1 MKVIGAGLPRTGTLS
16 TRAALGQL
24 LGPCYHGAVPLIER
38 SEHRQFWLE
47 AMAQENLDK
56 VRTREVLAEYEAG
69 VDIPFMGR
77 YKELMSMYPDAK
89 VLLTVR
95 DAKSWYKSARLIFY
109 VLGTICS
116 QQPYKWFMTMVGLG
130 DMSNF
135 GQRLAGLGQL
145 PTGLHGRMLQALNN
159 GEDAAVEFFNKH
171 IDEVKLEV
179 PPEKLLIFDVRQG
192 WEPLCQFLDV
202 PVPDKL
208 FPKIN
213 DANELRFLFNSTRLV
228 AWVTILAVPVL
239 VGCGMYFLPT
249 TYLPVLV
256 IFIFGLFWGAGWAVS
271 KMTKDYTEKAKKDYN
286 QNWLDRK
293 GQ

>member
-89 VLLTVR
+89 VLLTVYVR
-95 DAKSWYKSARLIFY
+95 DARSWYKSARLIY
-109 VLGTICS
+109 MLGAICS

-130 DMSNF
+130 EMRNF
-135 GQRLAGLGQL
+135 VQRLAGSEQL
-145 PTGLHGRMLQALNN
+145 PTGLHGRMLLALNN
-159 GEDAAVEFFNKH
+159 GEDAAMEFFNKH
-171 IDEVKLEV
+171 IDEVKLRV
-179 PPEKLLIFDVRQG
+179 PSEKLLIFDVRQG

-202 PVPDKL
+202 PVPDQP

-213 DANELRFLFNSTRLV
+213 DANEVRLLFNSTRVV

-239 VGCGMYFLPT
+239 IPLAAACTLFPPPTFQSSESSSWGYSGELVGQCQ
-249 TYLPVLV
+249 
-256 IFIFGLFWGAGWAVS
+256 
-271 KMTKDYTEKAKKDYN
+271 K
-286 QNWLDRK
+286 
-293 GQ
+293 